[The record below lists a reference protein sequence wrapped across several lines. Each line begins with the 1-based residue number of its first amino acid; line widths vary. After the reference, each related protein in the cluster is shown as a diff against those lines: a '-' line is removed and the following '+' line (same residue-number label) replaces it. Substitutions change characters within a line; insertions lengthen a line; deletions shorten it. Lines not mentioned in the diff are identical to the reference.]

1 MQSISMVPFLSLC
14 FNRQMA
20 GRALVHLCGLLR
32 CAGGV
37 TVRPKMPPN
46 MRTRLATSV
55 FTNLQQSSNY
65 ASASDHRQRPC
76 GHIQSIFAHR
86 LDACPST
93 PFYQHLCIQALPT
106 SQRESLPPPRAT
118 FERSRHTRKLV
129 LCTHRSL
136 DQLLSLHVIPS
147 ERCVSLLDLV
157 SRK

>member
-1 MQSISMVPFLSLC
+1 MGERMMQSISMVPFLSLC

-20 GRALVHLCGLLR
+20 VRALVHLCGLLR

-37 TVRPKMPPN
+37 TVRPLMPPN

-55 FTNLQQSSNY
+55 FTKLQQSSNC
-65 ASASDHRQRPC
+65 ASASDHGKLLC
-76 GHIQSIFAHR
+76 GYTQSIFAHR
-86 LDACPST
+86 LDTCHST
-93 PFYQHLCIQALPT
+93 PFYQYLCIQALPT
-106 SQRESLPPPRAT
+106 SQRESPPPRAT

-147 ERCVSLLDLV
+147 ERW
-157 SRK
+157 